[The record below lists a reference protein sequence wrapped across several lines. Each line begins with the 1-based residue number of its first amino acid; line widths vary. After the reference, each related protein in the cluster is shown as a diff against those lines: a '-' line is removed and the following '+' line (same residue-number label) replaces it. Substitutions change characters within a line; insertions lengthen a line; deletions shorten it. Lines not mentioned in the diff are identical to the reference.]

1 MIPFI
6 NKRILITIF
15 SFFLLLKGENQQFSK
30 SSIKTAKLLEKEDQ
44 INSAIAIYT
53 DLLVKNPTNK
63 QVLRNLKLIYKKQ
76 NLFLEAITFFESRI
90 ISFPNDFNN
99 YSDLGEFYYL
109 NNQKLKAKSIWDSS
123 IIKFKTQRSF
133 YRIMLSIYSKYGL
146 DD

>member
-90 ISFPNDFNN
+90 IS
-99 YSDLGEFYYL
+99 LE
-109 NNQKLKAKSIWDSS
+109 
-123 IIKFKTQRSF
+123 
-133 YRIMLSIYSKYGL
+133 
-146 DD
+146 